1 MALTH
6 TAILKA
12 SATATAYKL
21 SDGDGLHLLVKP
33 GGSKFWRYRYMGK
46 ENMLALGS
54 FPEVSLAAARTKRD
68 DAKKLL
74 AAGTDPSEGYRAFR
88 RLSPL
93 RDATERESAQCPPH
107 ASCGFPQ
114 ARRERW

>member
-12 SATATAYKL
+12 SATDTACKL

-33 GGSKFWRYRYMGK
+33 GGSKLWRFRYRYMGK
-46 ENMLALGS
+46 ENMLALGP
-54 FPEVSLAAARTKRD
+54 FPEVSLGAARTKRD

-74 AAGTDPSEGYRAFR
+74 WPPGPTRPLSASSTKWLQQSLPPIPSAP
-88 RLSPL
+88 SPL
-93 RDATERESAQCPPH
+93 SILTA
-107 ASCGFPQ
+107 
-114 ARRERW
+114 